1 MQKLHLKPLAQ
12 QVIVI
17 TGGSSGIGAATAR
30 AAASAGARV
39 VIAARDAGELEKV
52 AESIRESGGAVT
64 TCAMDVGREEDH
76 QKLLQTAL
84 DTYGRV
90 DTWVNNAGVTIF
102 GSLSTVP
109 VADQRQL
116 FETDYWGVV
125 YGSLTATAY
134 LRERGGA
141 LINVG
146 SEVSD
151 RAIPLQGAYSAAKH
165 AVKGFTDALRM
176 ELMQDGALVSVT
188 LIKPASIDTDYTRR
202 ARNYMEVEPTLPPPI
217 YAADL
222 VADAILQAAQSP
234 QRDLYV
240 GSVSKLISTMGQ
252 RAPGLSDKMAGWLTR
267 NQRSDVPASE
277 DIDGLY
283 DPGVRQ
289 RTPSSKNVRRHSLYK
304 HVNTNAKGLLWLGT
318 GMLFVMGA
326 ALTRRR

>member
-1 MQKLHLKPLAQ
+1 MQKLHLKPLTQ

-30 AAASAGARV
+30 AAARGGARV
-39 VIAARDAGELEKV
+39 VIAARDAAELEKV
-52 AESIRESGGAVT
+52 ADSIRDAGGAVT

-76 QKLLQTAL
+76 QTLLQTAL

-102 GSLSTVP
+102 GPLSRVP

-125 YGSLTATAY
+125 YGSLTAAAY

-151 RAIPLQGAYSAAKH
+151 RAIPMQGAYSAAKH

-176 ELMQDGALVSVT
+176 ELMQDDAPVSVT
-188 LIKPASIDTDYTRR
+188 LIKPASIDTGYTRR
-202 ARNYMEVEPTLPPPI
+202 GRNYMEVEPTLPPPI
-217 YAADL
+217 YAPEL

-240 GSVSKLISTMGQ
+240 GSMSKVMATMGQ

-277 DIDGLY
+277 QTDGLY
-283 DPGVRQ
+283 EPGMREN
-289 RTPSSKNVRRHSLYK
+289 TPAPKHVRRHSFYR

-318 GMLFVMGA
+318 GMLVVVGA